1 VQRLVGAP
9 WLVIGI
15 GTSIGAYVGS
25 LTGAM
30 SHTRKS
36 TSDMTKPEASAAA
49 AETVRHAGVLL
60 ATHVT
65 AGSPASAI
73 AILRECGAVDVEQAN
88 GKWSDGEWV
97 DFDPTSV
104 PVLV

>member
-1 VQRLVGAP
+1 VQRLVGAA
-9 WLVIGI
+9 WLVIVV
-15 GTSIGAYVGS
+15 GTGIGAYVGS

-36 TSDMTKPEASAAA
+36 TSEMTKLEAAA

-88 GKWSDGEWV
+88 GKWSDGQWV